1 MMQHAVISGLLYIV
15 SVCVYVFM
23 QEDTDKDLV
32 RESAVAHLIGG
43 TRTNQLQ
50 QCATEQQAVI
60 TAINATPWP

>member
-1 MMQHAVISGLLYIV
+1 M
-15 SVCVYVFM
+15 SVCVFM

-60 TAINATPWP
+60 TAINATP

>member
-15 SVCVYVFM
+15 SVCVCVCVFM

-60 TAINATPWP
+60 TAINATP